1 MKRMKGLF
9 YLVVIIGIGIV
20 SSFVANNYTRE
31 CVVSEVDS
39 NVVTFT
45 DTNGNDWEWEIE
57 EGQSFRVNEN
67 VKLRMNINNTVDN
80 VTDDVIVRVIK

>member
-1 MKRMKGLF
+1 MKGLF
-9 YLVVIIGIGIV
+9 YLVVIIGIG

-31 CVVSEVDS
+31 CTVSEIDS

-57 EGQSFRVNEN
+57 EGQSFEMNEN
-67 VKLRMNINNTVDN
+67 VKLRMNVNNTVNN
-80 VTDDVIVRVIK
+80 VTDDVIVRVIR